1 MLPVEGKRGRQLTNS
16 TQTHTHTQVRKNAEA
31 RTTSKISRLQ
41 TLVHKD
47 DRRAKSEQHRAMRLL
62 HMSHKLQAQAAQL
75 LDDSTHDIMLEE
87 SEA

>member
-1 MLPVEGKRGRQLTNS
+1 M
-16 TQTHTHTQVRKNAEA
+16 
-31 RTTSKISRLQ
+31 Q

>member
-1 MLPVEGKRGRQLTNS
+1 MTWLRSSLLLSCCVLALSQTACNTPARRQLKMS
-16 TQTHTHTQVRKNAEA
+16 
-31 RTTSKISRLQ
+31 
-41 TLVHKD
+41 
-47 DRRAKSEQHRAMRLL
+47 QHRAMRLL

>member
-1 MLPVEGKRGRQLTNS
+1 MAWV
-16 TQTHTHTQVRKNAEA
+16 
-31 RTTSKISRLQ
+31 
-41 TLVHKD
+41 D
-47 DRRAKSEQHRAMRLL
+47 DRRAKSEQHRVTHRAMRLL